1 MNATNLFTDDDA
13 VSPVIGVILMVAV
26 TVILATVIA
35 SAVLGLGQTR
45 SATMPQASLSVSVT
59 DGDNVTVAHDGGDSI
74 AIERVSVTTTGSAS
88 TIPPGARSRTAN
100 SRAVIAGS
108 PLRASP
114 TARSSASSTSHPTP
128 ISRRYS
134 GPSKPDD
141 HSSQWHHQTSSRSP
155 GSTVPASVASPKSS
169 PSSCCSCW

>member
-88 TIPPGARSRTAN
+88 TIPPGSALADSELTSGDRWVAATGVSDGEVVRI
-100 SRAVIAGS
+100 VYES
-108 PLRASP
+108 PD
-114 TARSSASSTSHPTP
+114 TDQSAILGTLE
-128 ISRRYS
+128 
-134 GPSKPDD
+134 
-141 HSSQWHHQTSSRSP
+141 
-155 GSTVPASVASPKSS
+155 A
-169 PSSCCSCW
+169 